1 MYPQHHQYTYAGAN
15 KPESFPAN
23 PVRDMQFAFQKVSL
37 IALEPYTSPM
47 VSLDSRLPLAVL
59 LPLLVDAGGTAGG
72 AAGGGAT

>member
-1 MYPQHHQYTYAGAN
+1 MYPQHLPYISAGVN

-37 IALEPYTSPM
+37 IALEPYNSPM

-59 LPLLVDAGGTAGG
+59 LPLLVDAGGPAGG
-72 AAGGGAT
+72 TAGGGAT